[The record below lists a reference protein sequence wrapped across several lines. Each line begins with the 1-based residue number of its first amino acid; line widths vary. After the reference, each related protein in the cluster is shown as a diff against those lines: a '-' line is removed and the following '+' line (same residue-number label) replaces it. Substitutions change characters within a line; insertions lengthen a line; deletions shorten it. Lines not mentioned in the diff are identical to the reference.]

1 MKRTALVLVPLLAL
15 AGAQT
20 FAAGDLSRNNPEEVV
35 IEMGSNAGGMYFK
48 PNHLEFETG
57 KAYKLVLRNTDAIKH
72 EVEAGEFAEKVFTR
86 KVEVK
91 DKNGNML
98 AEIKGS
104 VREVEVGP
112 KSEVEWFIVP
122 VQTGKNL
129 AMECALRGHKE
140 AGMVGTITIN

>member
-20 FAAGDLSRNNPEEVV
+20 FATGDLSRNNPEKVV
-35 IEMGSNAGGMYFK
+35 IEMGTNAGRMYFK

-57 KAYKLVLRNTDAIKH
+57 KAYKLVLRNTDTVKH
-72 EVEAGEFAEKVFTR
+72 EVEAGEFAEKIFTR
-86 KVEVK
+86 KVEIK
-91 DKNGNML
+91 DENGNML
-98 AEIKGS
+98 AELKGS

-112 KSEVEWFIVP
+112 NSEVEWFIVP

-129 AMECALRGHKE
+129 EFECGLPGHKE
-140 AGMVGTITIN
+140 AGMVGTIAIN